1 MRKTKR
7 MIFNSKETKQLVEVK
22 ILKTDW
28 IFKKTA
34 VVDDNDLFNLI
45 NTLNTEATDSLF
57 GTEFITILIEEFWE
71 MFQVAIFVVVFI
83 PFLIY
88 AFACCAYFSLHQ
100 NRV

>member
-22 ILKTDW
+22 LLKTDW

-71 MFQVAIFVVVFI
+71 MFQMAIFVVVFI
-83 PFLIY
+83 PYLQLSDIV
-88 AFACCAYFSLHQ
+88 Q
-100 NRV
+100 I